1 MEMDKVVC
9 KEVIISTIKRR
20 GAGTDNGPI
29 RFITEVFEK
38 DGTFIAEYD
47 PCASDTIPLIEK
59 WKKENVE

>member
-9 KEVIISTIKRR
+9 KEVIISTIKKR
-20 GAGTDNGPI
+20 GAGTVNDPI

-47 PCASDTIPLIEK
+47 PCESDTIDPIRK
-59 WKKENVE
+59 WQKENGE